1 MEVLG
6 AVISWIFSFKVYV
19 LLPIIFLIIAL
30 VSRMPFG
37 TALLQSLK
45 VGIGFAGVFLIFD
58 AFLGLIHPAV
68 SAMVEVRHL
77 NFPIV
82 DAGWPPLAA
91 ITWSSWIAPLII
103 ILVLLVDV
111 GMLFFRWTTVFYI
124 DIWNYWHF
132 ALIGSMLLSVGV
144 PLPLALAGSLF
155 SAVLVIKMSE
165 LTGPYVQKET
175 GILGVS
181 ISPLTVAGF
190 APWAIAMDAF
200 IEKIPG
206 IRRLSWNPSRA
217 KGPWAV
223 LGEPMIVGFFMGL
236 LFGYLAAYDIKQMLE
251 MAIKIAATMFLL
263 PHCGA
268 LIGEATGSIS
278 KAASD
283 RMAPLFGGRPI
294 SIAMDTGFLMKNP
307 SVIVTGMLLMPIS
320 LALAFVLPGNKV
332 LPAGDLPNLM
342 SIFSVIALISTGN
355 VIRAVLI
362 AIPVIIS
369 FLYIATSLG
378 PLITDLAQKAGTLS
392 GVSEGTS
399 LVVTSFTDGG
409 NPVRFW
415 IFELFRGNLTAIL
428 LMVPVAFLLWYSNK
442 KSRTVAVQNQSL
454 HKTVHERERS
464 V

>member
-1 MEVLG
+1 MEALG
-6 AVISWIFSFKVYV
+6 SVISWIFSFKVYL
-19 LLPIIFLIIAL
+19 LLPVLFFIIAL
-30 VSRMPFG
+30 LSRMSLG

-58 AFLGLIHPAV
+58 AFLGIMHPAV
-68 SAMVEVRHL
+68 SAMVASRNL

-103 ILVLLVDV
+103 VLVLLLNV
-111 GMLFFRWTTVFYI
+111 GMLLLRWTTVFYI

-132 ALIGSMLLSVGV
+132 ALIGSMLLAVGI
-144 PLPLALAGSLF
+144 PLPLAIAGSLV
-155 SAVLVIKMSE
+155 SAILVFKMSE
-165 LTGPYVQKET
+165 MTTPYVQKET
-175 GILGVS
+175 GIVGVS

-190 APWAIAMDAF
+190 APWAIAMDAL
-200 IEKIPG
+200 IEKVPG
-206 IRRLSWNPSRA
+206 LRRLHWNPSRTT
-217 KGPWAV
+217 GTWAS
-223 LGEPMIVGFFMGL
+223 LGDPMIVGFFMGL
-236 LFGYLAAYDIKQMLE
+236 LFGSLAAYDVKQTLE
-251 MAIKIAATMFLL
+251 MAIKVAAIMFLL

-268 LIGEATGSIS
+268 LIGDATGAIS
-278 KAASD
+278 KAASE
-283 RMAPLFGGRPI
+283 RMAPLFGGRSI
-294 SIAMDTGFLMKNP
+294 SISMDTGFLMKNP

-320 LALAFVLPGNKV
+320 VVLAFVLPGNKV

-342 SIFSVIALISTGN
+342 SIFSVVALISAGN

-369 FLYIATSLG
+369 FLYIATGLG
-378 PLITDLAQKAGTLS
+378 PLITELAQKAGTLP

-415 IFELFRGNLTAIL
+415 IFELFRGNVIAVLLLLPIL
-428 LMVPVAFLLWYSNK
+428 LLLWFAYK
-442 KSRTVAVQNQSL
+442 RSRNLINQ
-454 HKTVHERERS
+454 
-464 V
+464 

>member
-1 MEVLG
+1 MEALG
-6 AVISWIFSFKVYV
+6 SVISWIFSFKVYL
-19 LLPIIFLIIAL
+19 LLPVLFFIIAL
-30 VSRMPFG
+30 LSRMSLG

-58 AFLGLIHPAV
+58 AFLGIMHPAV
-68 SAMVEVRHL
+68 SAMVSSRNL

-103 ILVLLVDV
+103 VLVLLLNV
-111 GMLFFRWTTVFYI
+111 GMLLLRWTTIFYI

-132 ALIGSMLLSVGV
+132 ALIGSMLLAVGV
-144 PLPLALAGSLF
+144 PLPLAIAGSLV
-155 SAVLVIKMSE
+155 SAILVFKMSE
-165 LTGPYVQKET
+165 MTTPYVQKET
-175 GILGVS
+175 GIVGVS

-190 APWAIAMDAF
+190 APWAIAMDAL
-200 IEKIPG
+200 IEKVPG
-206 IRRLSWNPSRA
+206 LRRLHWNPSRTTGA
-217 KGPWAV
+217 WAS
-223 LGEPMIVGFFMGL
+223 LGDPMIVGFFMGL
-236 LFGYLAAYDIKQMLE
+236 LFGFLAAYDVKQTLE
-251 MAIKIAATMFLL
+251 MAIKVAAIMFLL
-263 PHCGA
+263 PHCGS
-268 LIGEATGSIS
+268 LIGDATGAIS
-278 KAASD
+278 KAASE
-283 RMAPLFGGRPI
+283 RMAPLFGGRLI
-294 SIAMDTGFLMKNP
+294 SISMDTGFLMKNP

-342 SIFSVIALISTGN
+342 SIFSVVALISAGN

-378 PLITDLAQKAGTLS
+378 PLITELAQKAGTLP

-415 IFELFRGNLTAIL
+415 IFELFRGNVIAVL
-428 LMVPVAFLLWYSNK
+428 LLLPIVFLLWFAYK
-442 KSRTVAVQNQSL
+442 RSRNLINQ
-454 HKTVHERERS
+454 
-464 V
+464 